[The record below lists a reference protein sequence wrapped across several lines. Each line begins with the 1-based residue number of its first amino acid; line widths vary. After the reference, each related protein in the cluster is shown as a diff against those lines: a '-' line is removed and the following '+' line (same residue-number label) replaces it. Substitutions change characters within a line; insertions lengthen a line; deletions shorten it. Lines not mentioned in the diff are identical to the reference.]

1 MGKPQRTNPMMGL
14 QPISRDKQKSAQ
26 LEEWCDQQS
35 SRRRLADMQRET
47 KGQFQEF
54 STQSLARKMA
64 VCFDRKFGPGND
76 TYEDPADSLP
86 NELMSSAR
94 MGAGINQESGV
105 SSGKVTPSVAMAS
118 GLDGMAEKAPLYSP
132 GENKHEPF
140 MSVFTCTHD
149 DAEGNPVDYIGVTIV
164 AGDMVK
170 PTGTVE
176 QDGRMLEVVSG
187 IPTVTFDTQGQYK
200 AKQES
205 YMEVMG
211 DKQKPARDREYSQ
224 RKYNRTEALRT
235 AENKSH
241 RQMKVVK
248 GAKWKYQITR
258 VPLEVQVEKK
268 IESFY
273 TYECP
278 EGNGKVLKVAL
289 KVKQD
294 DVHIDAIT
302 AKEDIESPTK

>member
-1 MGKPQRTNPMMGL
+1 
-14 QPISRDKQKSAQ
+14 
-26 LEEWCDQQS
+26 
-35 SRRRLADMQRET
+35 
-47 KGQFQEF
+47 
-54 STQSLARKMA
+54 
-64 VCFDRKFGPGND
+64 
-76 TYEDPADSLP
+76 
-86 NELMSSAR
+86 
-94 MGAGINQESGV
+94 
-105 SSGKVTPSVAMAS
+105 
-118 GLDGMAEKAPLYSP
+118 
-132 GENKHEPF
+132 

-170 PTGTVE
+170 PDGHCGTRWSYVGSRFRYSDSNIRHTRTVQGKTRE
-176 QDGRMLEVVSG
+176 LYGGYGRQTEL
-187 IPTVTFDTQGQYK
+187 
-200 AKQES
+200 
-205 YMEVMG
+205 
-211 DKQKPARDREYSQ
+211 PAHDREYSQ

-241 RQMKVVK
+241 QQMKVVK